1 MTKRILAVALL
12 VGLGAI
18 AWLVLRGN
26 GHTATTTSSTAGA
39 PVATQSVETYFYLGA
54 ALVPD
59 VVQVPKTTSVATA
72 ATRALLAGAPAG
84 YRTALPAG
92 AKLESLTI
100 AAETA
105 RASFSRALVGLP
117 RTAQAQIVYT
127 LTQFPTVNKV
137 LIVAGESPLAL
148 SNGAEKPT
156 LGAATRTDYV
166 DLTQDAQIFVASP
179 TRDSTVTSPVT
190 ISGTASVFE
199 ATLTLEVWTGTT
211 MVDSQTLTATRGAP
225 ERGTFTGTVALPP
238 GKHKLV
244 LYEPSAKDGSH
255 LHTTTVE
262 ITVVP

>member
-12 VGLGAI
+12 VGVGAV

-26 GHTATTTSSTAGA
+26 GHTGTTTSSTTGA
-39 PVATQSVETYFYLGA
+39 PVATLSVETYFYLGA

-59 VVQVPKTTSVATA
+59 VVQIPKTTSVATA

-92 AKLESLTI
+92 AKLVTLTI
-100 AAETA
+100 TA
-105 RASFSRALVGLP
+105 GTAHASFSRALVGLP

-127 LTQFPTVNKV
+127 LTQFPTVSRV
-137 LIVAGESPLAL
+137 VIVAGGSQLAL
-148 SNGAEKPT
+148 SNGAGKAT
-156 LGAATRTDYV
+156 LAPATRADYA
-166 DLTQDAQIFVASP
+166 DLTQDAQIFVATP
-179 TRDSTVTSPVT
+179 TRNSTVTSPVT

-199 ATLTLEVWTGTT
+199 ATLRLEVWTGTT
-211 MVDSQTLTATRGAP
+211 MVDTQTLTATRGAP

-244 LYEPSAKDGSH
+244 LFEPSAKDGSH